1 MPLVAIGLQGPAKS
15 TLGRWYRVYFAGI
28 DFDRGAQGACQ
39 RFETRFDDMV
49 GIITIE
55 VVDM

>member
-1 MPLVAIGLQGPAKS
+1 MVAIGLKGSAKS
-15 TLGRWYRVYFAGI
+15 TLGRWYGVYFAGI
-28 DFDRGAQGACQ
+28 DFDRDAQGACQ

-49 GIITIE
+49 GINTIE